1 MAADREGEGCTQRR
15 RGVVQVQ
22 VDSVGK
28 LQARC
33 EVWRRPSRNSPPA
46 NGCLSPTGTQPETE
60 NPGLRY

>member
-33 EVWRRPSRNSPPA
+33 EMWRRPSRNSPPA
-46 NGCLSPTGTQPETE
+46 NGCLSPTGPRVLSRKPKT
-60 NPGLRY
+60 LA